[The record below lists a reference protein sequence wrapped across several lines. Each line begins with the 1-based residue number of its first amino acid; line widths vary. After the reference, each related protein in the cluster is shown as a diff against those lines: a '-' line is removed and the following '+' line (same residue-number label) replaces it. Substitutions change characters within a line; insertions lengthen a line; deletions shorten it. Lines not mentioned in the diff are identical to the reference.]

1 MGHCSKIFMPI
12 YLMINPSAIMK
23 NYRSILSV
31 FFALVTVFL
40 VSCSSPVAVV
50 PPAFNPTQVEQM
62 QRYAGVLQ
70 VLRDRFPVLENAI
83 ATKNWVDVGTII
95 HGPLG
100 ELRQK
105 TGYAIRNILPKSE
118 VATANEIADKIFVSL
133 EAIDKAA
140 EVNNLP
146 AAKKN
151 YQAAVKSLDDFLQL
165 LAN

>member
-1 MGHCSKIFMPI
+1 MGHCSENYPPV
-12 YLMINPSAIMK
+12 YLMINPSVIMK
-23 NYRSILSV
+23 SYRSLLSI

-40 VSCSSPVAVV
+40 VSCSSPVAVT
-50 PPAFNPTQVEQM
+50 PPAFNPTQIEQT

-70 VLRDRFPVLENAI
+70 GLRDRFPVLENAI

-105 TGYAIRNILPKSE
+105 TGYAIRNILPESQ
-118 VATANEIADKIFVSL
+118 VATANEITNKIFVSL

-140 EVNNLP
+140 EANNLP

-151 YQAAVKSLDDFLQL
+151 YQAAVKSFDDFLQL

>member
-1 MGHCSKIFMPI
+1 
-12 YLMINPSAIMK
+12 MK
-23 NYRSILSV
+23 SYRSILSLV
-31 FFALVTVFL
+31 FALMTVFL
-40 VSCSSPVAVV
+40 VSCSSPVAVT
-50 PPAFNPTQVEQM
+50 PPAYNPTQVEQI
-62 QRYAGVLQ
+62 QRYVGVLQ
-70 VLRDRFPVLENAI
+70 GIRDRFPVLAEAI

-118 VATANEIADKIFVSL
+118 VETANKITDKIFVSL

-140 EVNNLP
+140 AANNLP

-151 YQAAVKSLDDFLQL
+151 YQEAVDYFDDFLQL
-165 LAN
+165 LSN

>member
-1 MGHCSKIFMPI
+1 
-12 YLMINPSAIMK
+12 MK
-23 NYRSILSV
+23 SYRSILSV

-40 VSCSSPVAVV
+40 VSCSSPVAVT

-62 QRYAGVLQ
+62 QRYTAVLQ

-105 TGYAIRNILPKSE
+105 TGYAIRNILPESE
-118 VATANEIADKIFVSL
+118 VATANKIADKIFVSL

-140 EVNNLP
+140 EVNSLP
-146 AAKKN
+146 VAKKN
-151 YQAAVKSLDDFLQL
+151 YQEAVKYFDNFLQL

>member
-1 MGHCSKIFMPI
+1 
-12 YLMINPSAIMK
+12 MK

-40 VSCSSPVAVV
+40 VSCSSPVAVT

-70 VLRDRFPVLENAI
+70 GLRDRFPVLAEAI
-83 ATKNWVDVGTII
+83 NTKNWVDVGTII

-105 TGYAIRNILPKSE
+105 TGYAIRNILPKTE
-118 VATANEIADKIFVSL
+118 TATANQIADKIFVSL

-140 EVNNLP
+140 EANNLP

-151 YQAAVKSLDDFLQL
+151 YQAAVKSFDDFLQL